1 MEALP
6 AMRLSTPRRYYSTA
20 SGNGNQD
27 ESLLSTPYTSAPS
40 SPRRGF
46 AFAKEIEE
54 TPLGEVRAAIP
65 FIWESIPGTPRKDDD
80 LSKMEGRIELP
91 NQDGSDD
98 SSDDDEHEH
107 GSFSSSEFEFSA
119 RFVAEEETVEPMVL
133 TLSPP
138 HMSTAEELFSNGQ
151 LLPLRLPPRL
161 QAVQHLRN
169 SDSSSSSSDG
179 SFRNYGNGNSMSP
192 HHRRGVKKLTPLCGL
207 MTKSPEGMGNGLEM
221 HATTILGMQEDD
233 VVDGK
238 FDENNR
244 RKNGKVHRSRSLSP
258 LKLFKRDSVRD
269 MFAEKFGGGSDT
281 SSSSL
286 SSSSCS
292 SSSSS
297 SGDKNADE
305 SIPKEFWP
313 FLRDNHKR
321 GGEGGTLSDFLF
333 TDKKG
338 ARGNN
343 ATIGSPKID
352 LSRISNKE
360 LINRGGGGG
369 GGGVKSPPS
378 EGLKSLPRIVES
390 RKELLKKQGESMAT
404 SKEIEKNVGRQMSL
418 TPLLSRS
425 NARSASRFVVFF
437 DLFMSL
443 VCFHLRVVVGS
454 WSPIIFHWLFWIQN
468 Q

>member
-20 SGNGNQD
+20 AGNGNQD
-27 ESLLSTPYTSAPS
+27 ESLFSTPYTSAPS

-65 FIWESIPGTPRKDDD
+65 FKWESIPGTPRKDDD
-80 LSKMEGRIELP
+80 LSKMEGRIELLH
-91 NQDGSDD
+91 QDGSDD

-138 HMSTAEELFSNGQ
+138 HMSTAEELFANGQ

-207 MTKSPEGMGNGLEM
+207 MTKSPERMMGNGLEM

-233 VVDGK
+233 VDDGR

-258 LKLFKRDSVRD
+258 LKLLKRDSVRD
-269 MFAEKFGGGSDT
+269 MFAEKFGGGSDSS

-333 TDKKG
+333 ADKKG
-338 ARGNN
+338 SGGNN

-360 LINRGGGGG
+360 LINRGGGGGGGG

-404 SKEIEKNVGRQMSL
+404 SKEIEKNVGRQMRL

-437 DLFMSL
+437 HLFMSQSS
-443 VCFHLRVVVGS
+443 F
-454 WSPIIFHWLFWIQN
+454 PP
-468 Q
+468 